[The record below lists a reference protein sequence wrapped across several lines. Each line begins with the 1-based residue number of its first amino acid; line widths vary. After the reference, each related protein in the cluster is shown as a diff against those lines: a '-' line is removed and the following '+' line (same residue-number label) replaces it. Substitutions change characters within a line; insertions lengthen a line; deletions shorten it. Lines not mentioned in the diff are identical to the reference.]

1 MENESE
7 DKITDAKGVTHIIVA
22 KRTLYENGKE
32 EKFVVGI
39 ISDITERKNLE
50 EQLLHSVK
58 MEAIGRLAGGI
69 AHDFNNLMTS
79 VIGYSDLTL
88 MRIGTDD
95 PLRRGI
101 EQIRKAGQSAAALTN
116 QLLVFSRK
124 QVLQPKVLDLN
135 CVIAD
140 IEKMLRRVIGEDII
154 VVSELSPGLRR
165 VMGDP
170 GQIEQVIMNL
180 AVNARDAMPLGGKL
194 TIETQ
199 NRYLDEAYAQQ
210 HVDVQPGDYVM
221 LAVSDS
227 GIGMNEET
235 RSHIFEPFFTT
246 KEKGKGTGL
255 GLATVYGI
263 VRQSGGHIWVYSEPG
278 QGTCFKVYLPRV
290 DADSGR
296 PNRGPVNCEVVRGK
310 SETILLVEDDD
321 CVRDLAS
328 TCLRVSGYMIL
339 VARNGE
345 EALRI
350 FKENE
355 QSILMLITDVV
366 MPGVSGRDLA
376 QIMRPL
382 SPGLKVLYM
391 SGYTDD
397 AIVQHGVLEAGVNF
411 LQKPFTLEA
420 LASKVRQVFDEP
432 VGNRE

>member
-1 MENESE
+1 
-7 DKITDAKGVTHIIVA
+7 
-22 KRTLYENGKE
+22 
-32 EKFVVGI
+32 
-39 ISDITERKNLE
+39 
-50 EQLLHSVK
+50 
-58 MEAIGRLAGGI
+58 LA
-69 AHDFNNLMTS
+69 
-79 VIGYSDLTL
+79 
-88 MRIGTDD
+88 DD
-95 PLRRGI
+95 PLRRNI

-140 IEKMLRRVIGEDII
+140 TEKMLRRVIGEDII
-154 VVSELSPGLRR
+154 VVSELGPGLRR

-170 GQIEQVIMNL
+170 SQIEQVIMNL
-180 AVNARDAMPLGGKL
+180 AVNARDAMPRGGRL

-199 NRYLDEAYAQQ
+199 NRYLDKAYAQQ
-210 HVDVQPGDYVM
+210 HVDVQPGHYLM
-221 LAVSDS
+221 LAVSDT

-296 PNRGPVNCEVVRGK
+296 PHLGPVNCEVVRGK
-310 SETILLVEDDD
+310 SKSILLVEDDD

-328 TCLRVSGYMIL
+328 TCLRISGYMIL

-355 QSILMLITDVV
+355 QSIQMLITDVV
-366 MPGVSGRDLA
+366 MPGVSGSDLA
-376 QIMRPL
+376 QIMHPL

-411 LQKPFTLEA
+411 LQNPFTLEA
-420 LASKVRQVFDEP
+420 LTSKVRQVLDKP